1 VDRGQFTV
9 DPDKFDYYAMD
20 CYRRS
25 GENNLAVVRADEVI
39 RRSRTPDG
47 AARSPMRIAEAK
59 VTLAVVAAREGE
71 LVQAVDLGTSAL
83 AIPRQSGPSL
93 LMVSQDLVDV
103 LGQRYPHEDLTGEYN
118 ERIRALS
125 RR

>member
-1 VDRGQFTV
+1 
-9 DPDKFDYYAMD
+9 MD

-25 GENNLAVVRADEVI
+25 GENNLAVIRADEVI
-39 RRSRTPDG
+39 RRSTTPDG

-93 LMVSQDLVDV
+93 LMVSQDVVDV